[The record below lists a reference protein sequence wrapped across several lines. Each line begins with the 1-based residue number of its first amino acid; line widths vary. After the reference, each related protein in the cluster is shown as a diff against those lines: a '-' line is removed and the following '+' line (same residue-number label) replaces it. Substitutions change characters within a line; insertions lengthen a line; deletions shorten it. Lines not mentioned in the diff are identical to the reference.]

1 MIGPRLS
8 LPAASNV
15 IRVLALACIVPAV
28 LSAQAVT
35 GSVTVDFAAV
45 QHVNSASGLL
55 YGTTTTTAA
64 DRLAPLRPRFWRY
77 SDFHWPQPISPSTIF
92 YRRADLARHFYS
104 IVPDVET
111 ELMLSTYY
119 GFPVGNWPN
128 GAPWLNWTR
137 YETHLRGVV
146 RRLRDDHLPDTFEV
160 WNEPDIPMFWN
171 GTRAQFHELY
181 LRAYRVIRAEM
192 GPDVTVAGPTLGTY
206 IHADVEAFLE
216 FCLANGCEVNDLTYH
231 VADDSPPGIAAIAA
245 NARDARASF
254 LENPRYAPLKIRR
267 IVNNEIVGP
276 RYTHQ
281 PAGTL
286 THYAEFEAGGADF
299 GARTTWFDSAGTP
312 EAFDGMLAGL
322 LTAGSL
328 QPRSVWWAHK
338 LYADG
343 VATRVASSVSGPHI
357 VALASRASDTAFPQV
372 LVGHVDFV
380 RSYTRQPASLN
391 AQLVLNSITSMPLFN
406 GVRRV
411 NVRIE
416 SIPDTGEAALSAPSL
431 LSTTAANVYDGTVQ
445 ITLPPIAVGAVL
457 RVTLTPRDDGYPDP
471 PQAFQASASDNTVS
485 MQWTRPTIGPAATG
499 YLLEV
504 GATPSSFALASIPLG
519 DVTTFASAAPPGSYY
534 LRLRATNAAGQSL
547 PTPVM
552 RLDVGCVVPP
562 GIPTGLRASVA
573 GGSVTLN
580 WDPASG
586 NVGRYILE
594 AGSGP
599 GLSNLATAVL
609 PPAALFS
616 AVAPSGTYFIRVRA
630 GNACGTSAPSGEIFV
645 VVGSAATLPG
655 PPGAPVPTVSGSNVS
670 LAWTA
675 PASGDAPTGYVLE
688 AGTSRGESNVARVQ
702 LGPVASFAVVGAV
715 PGTYFVRVRA
725 VNGAGMG
732 PPSLDATV
740 VVGGTL
746 SAR

>member
-1 MIGPRLS
+1 MIGPRLR

-28 LSAQAVT
+28 LSAQGVT

-77 SDFHWPQPISPSTIF
+77 TDFHWPQPISPSTIF
-92 YRRADLARHFYS
+92 YRRVDLARHFYS

-111 ELMLSTYY
+111 QLMLSTYY
-119 GFPVGNWPN
+119 GFPVDNWPN
-128 GAPWLNWTR
+128 GAPWLNWTG

-231 VADDSPPGIAAIAA
+231 TLDDSPPGIAAIAA
-245 NARDARASF
+245 DARDARASF

-267 IVNNEIVGP
+267 IVINEIVGP

-286 THYAEFEAGGADF
+286 THYAEFEAGGADL
-299 GARTTWFDSAGTP
+299 GGRSTWIDSAGTP
-312 EAFDGMLAGL
+312 EGFNGTLAGL

-357 VALASRASDTAFPQV
+357 VALASRASDTEFPQV

-380 RSYTRQPASLN
+380 QVVHQGAGLVERTACFEQHHLDAAVQRGPEGERAHRVDSGYRRGGLVSTLAALDHSRERLRRHGPDHAAADRGRRRAQGHADPAGRWLPRSAPGLPGERHRQHGVDAVDEAHDRSRCDRISPRGGSDAE
-391 AQLVLNSITSMPLFN
+391 QLRAGFDSSRRRDD
-406 GVRRV
+406 VRV
-411 NVRIE
+411 VRAAGQLLRATPRNQRCRAE
-416 SIPDTGEAALSAPSL
+416 PPDTGHAPGCRVRLAAWNPHRLARVGRRRIGDLELESGIRQRRALYSRSWLRPRPQQRRDGRYFRRLRSSAQSR
-431 LSTTAANVYDGTVQ
+431 
-445 ITLPPIAVGAVL
+445 L
-457 RVTLTPRDDGYPDP
+457 REHIS
-471 PQAFQASASDNTVS
+471 SA
-485 MQWTRPTIGPAATG
+485 
-499 YLLEV
+499 
-504 GATPSSFALASIPLG
+504 FALA
-519 DVTTFASAAPPGSYY
+519 T
-534 LRLRATNAAGQSL
+534 
-547 PTPVM
+547 
-552 RLDVGCVVPP
+552 
-562 GIPTGLRASVA
+562 
-573 GGSVTLN
+573 
-580 WDPASG
+580 
-586 NVGRYILE
+586 
-594 AGSGP
+594 
-599 GLSNLATAVL
+599 
-609 PPAALFS
+609 PAA
-616 AVAPSGTYFIRVRA
+616 RA
-630 GNACGTSAPSGEIFV
+630 RPPPRSS
-645 VVGSAATLPG
+645 SSWG
-655 PPGAPVPTVSGSNVS
+655 PPRHCQDHRAHLSQRC
-670 LAWTA
+670 
-675 PASGDAPTGYVLE
+675 PAR
-688 AGTSRGESNVARVQ
+688 TSRWRGPRP
-702 LGPVASFAVVGAV
+702 PVATHRPAMSWRRAPHGVNRTWRGFNW
-715 PGTYFVRVRA
+715 VR
-725 VNGAGMG
+725 
-732 PPSLDATV
+732 
-740 VVGGTL
+740 
-746 SAR
+746 